1 MVDAAE
7 VGETEGGDVLVVGG
21 VAGDKGELGG
31 GFGGFGGGPDDVGS
45 FYGGVG
51 EVVN

>member
-1 MVDAAE
+1 MR
-7 VGETEGGDVLVVGG
+7 G
-21 VAGDKGELGG
+21 AGDEGEFGG

-51 EVVN
+51 